1 MGRQVQDFSPSE
13 KMPTIVLLAAMGSVG
28 SIKEYNLIDGS
39 ITYFERTL
47 RNSFSYTMIDNI
59 GAGEIRVTYN
69 RPALSINTYTNGA
82 KTLKSGDSLYVE
94 EDVWH
99 IKIYFVQDSTVEL
112 VLKSDKDV

>member
-1 MGRQVQDFSPSE
+1 MGRQSPIHGPSE
-13 KMPTIVLLAAMGSVG
+13 KMPTIALLATSGVAG
-28 SIKEYNLIDGS
+28 SIKEYNFTDGS
-39 ITYFERTL
+39 ITYFERIFK
-47 RNSFSYTMIDNI
+47 SAFSYTMIDNI
-59 GAGEIRVTYN
+59 GSGEIRVTYN
-69 RPALSINTYTNGA
+69 RPALSINTYTDGA